1 MKQEPV
7 EASFKYLTAGPSL
20 LAKAR
25 VGIIAIGVDA
35 FMGRQLF
42 EWCRESR
49 FI

>member
-7 EASFKYLTAGPSL
+7 EASFKYLTAGQSL
-20 LAKAR
+20 LVKVR

-35 FMGRQLF
+35 IMGRQLI